1 MAAQQDNLFDDIQ
14 SPADVQ
20 SAVDVQNQQ
29 AVQGA
34 GRDWEGRSIALGNQ
48 GNTIAANGLSQLT
61 GNPNVGDPRV
71 VQARHVA
78 SVMQDIMNGANKL
91 PDDTD
96 PIDKNMYVAQQV
108 SQRMWD
114 VSPALA
120 AKALMQTQQLQEAKS
135 QQAKL
140 AAQTTQ
146 EQVKTAGLQQQQK
159 ITDLTNKN
167 AVLVDNQGNIV
178 WSHPTDDPSFTDAL
192 AKARNDNPTAALTS
206 EADYNKSDIKQ
217 RVALIQAQ
225 AKVDAASLKAAA
237 QGEKMTP
244 EDRQALQQV
253 RKVNPG
259 LVAIGNSGMQ
269 IADILASAPDAMTI
283 GAHVSSQLDNVFQSI
298 VGGLKS
304 AAVDPRNPNAVD
316 DAMSANDAVV
326 KSGLD
331 QADKSMP
338 GWQGNA
344 ALHTAAMQ
352 MAFALAQGNVNG
364 RITNYEVQ
372 QSIKMLNLA
381 ASGDKRQALTSLNE
395 ILAQKQATASDFV
408 DSIGA
413 SNVAGVPEMLQYS
426 SSKIKAAQDKINGM
440 LGSMQAAKVPNI
452 GSSPSTVQNTGPA
465 ATSKYASPDAVKA
478 DYKAGK
484 ITKEQAL
491 AELKNNHGM
500 Q

>member
-1 MAAQQDNLFDDIQ
+1 MAQQDGLFDDFHSPEEIQ
-14 SPADVQ
+14 DAQTQQD
-20 SAVDVQNQQ
+20 QQ
-29 AVQGA
+29 AVQQA
-34 GRDWEGRSIALGNQ
+34 RSPAQQDMAIANQ
-48 GNTIAANGLSQLT
+48 GFNQAANQLGRAT
-61 GNPNVGDPRV
+61 GNPNVGTPQV
-71 VQARHVA
+71 QQARRIQ

-96 PIDKNMYVAQQV
+96 PIDKNLYVAKQV
-108 SQRMWD
+108 AQKMWD
-114 VSPALA
+114 VSPQLA
-120 AKALMQTQQLQEAKS
+120 GKAMLQAQALQEAKT

-140 AAQTTQ
+140 TATTEQ
-146 EQVKTAGLQQQQK
+146 EEAKTAGLKQQQK

-167 AVLVDNQGNIV
+167 AVLVDQQGSVV
-178 WSHPTDDPSFTDAL
+178 WSHPTDDPVFSDAL
-192 AKARNDNPTAALTS
+192 AKARADNPNATLTS

-225 AKVDAASLKAAA
+225 SRVDAAALKAAA
-237 QGEKMTP
+237 QGQKMTP
-244 EDRQALQQV
+244 EDRAALTQV

-269 IADILASAPDAMTI
+269 IADILTSAPDAMTI
-283 GAHVSSQLDNVFQSI
+283 GAHVSSRLDNLYQSF
-298 VGGLKS
+298 VGSLKS
-304 AAVDPRNPNAVD
+304 AAVDPRNPNAVE
-316 DAMSANDAVV
+316 DASVANDSVV
-326 KSGLD
+326 KNGLS
-331 QADKSMP
+331 QADKTMP

-413 SNVAGVPEMLQYS
+413 RDVAGVPEMLQYS
-426 SSKIKAAQDKINGM
+426 SGKIKAAQDKINNM
-440 LGSMQAAKVPNI
+440 LGSMHAAKVPNI
-452 GSSPSTVQNTGPA
+452 GATNTPAKPQEVQYATPA
-465 ATSKYASPDAVKA
+465 AVKA
-478 DYKAGK
+478 DYDAGK
-484 ITKEQAL
+484 ITREQAKKAL
-491 AELKNNHGM
+491 QTQHGM